1 MAKAR
6 TIDTVVRELCL
17 AFPDAEVFTSH
28 GWPNFRTPKGRTF
41 ATYLVNHHGDG
52 RIALWLPMPPGAQD
66 SHVNLQPKHFFVPPY
81 VGPSGWLGVNLD
93 TGLDWKRVA
102 ALVRTAY
109 EHVSKPKLVARIT
122 RTPVVKPPDAKPK
135 VEDMDRMAAPAAL
148 RALAKLRTICLAL
161 PEAAEGKQFGAPVFL
176 AGKRTFAIA
185 YDYGEGLRLGFWVG
199 VPQQA
204 LYTADPRFTIPKYMG
219 HNGWIALAPGAK
231 PDWNEVAELARGSY
245 RHFALKRMLKQLDGF
260 A

>member
-1 MAKAR
+1 MAKQR
-6 TIDTVVRELCL
+6 TIDVVVRELCL
-17 AFPDAEVFTSH
+17 AFPEAEEFTSH
-28 GWPNFRTPKGRTF
+28 GSPNFRTPKGRTF

-66 SHVNLQPKHFFVPPY
+66 EHVRLQPKHFFVPPY

-109 EHVSKPKLVARIT
+109 ERVSPPKLVARIAK
-122 RTPVVKPPDAKPK
+122 TPVVKPPDAKLK
-135 VEDMDRMAAPAAL
+135 AEDMDRMAAPAAQ
-148 RALAKLRTICLAL
+148 RALAKLRAICRAL
-161 PEAAEGKQFGAPVFL
+161 PEASEGTQFGAPVFL
-176 AGKRTFAIA
+176 AGKRSFAIA

-199 VPQQA
+199 VEKQG

-219 HNGWIALAPGAK
+219 HNGWIAFAPGTK
-231 PDWNEVAELARGSY
+231 PNWDEVADLARQSY
-245 RHFALKRMLKQLDGF
+245 RHFALKRMLKELDGF